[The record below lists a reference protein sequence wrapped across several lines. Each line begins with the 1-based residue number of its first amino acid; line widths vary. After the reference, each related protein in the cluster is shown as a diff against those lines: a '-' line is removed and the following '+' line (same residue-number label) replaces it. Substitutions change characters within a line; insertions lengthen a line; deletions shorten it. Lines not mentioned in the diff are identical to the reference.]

1 MRYTTTLFLLM
12 IFAISGHS
20 QLEYPTTQAAV
31 NPFLH
36 PKEISANREIVLI
49 YDSQE
54 NNNYFT
60 NQKFYDVNTLNVQ
73 DLNTT
78 IALNTSMPIYPG
90 IQSYGNRHIGQATGD
105 FNDDGRDDYVVA
117 TEAPNNKINLG
128 IYSAQAV
135 AGNLSVVPDAQLQI
149 NGPLNSSTSS
159 GESRPVGWIKLGC
172 GDFNGD
178 GDAEIVVLYRQ
189 HTTGLLSIEIYDV
202 ENGTIVF
209 KGGVQDET
217 ADVVGTGSN
226 AYESFDMSV
235 ADLDFDGIS
244 EVIVA
249 SSQVNS
255 GSRQPYVKVYR
266 IEESGASYTCI
277 PKGKVFVSTTQSSN
291 TRMPVSLAVGD
302 FNNDLIFEIVLA
314 YGYLIP
320 NNSGSN
326 PDTFVRMFRV
336 ANEATTIE
344 ADGPDYLEVLELL
357 PSVFSTTKSVNG
369 LATLDI
375 DAGDMDGNGSDDLV
389 LATGSDIEAFFID
402 ANFNFSS
409 QGGVGT
415 FTNAVDTEY
424 DQYLV
429 VADMNNDGRAE
440 IVNVRN
446 WQFDNGSG
454 GNPLQRFSIVVHK
467 WNTVQGQFEQLAANS
482 NQIEEDG
489 YTSGDQRQFVIGVG
503 DFDGDEI
510 SFGDF
515 ERYLITNVQEP
526 ILILNAPPTHQDN
539 IGPADWV
546 DVNSQFDGTTAI
558 ECGPS
563 IANYEAIQTSETT
576 VSTTYSSAW
585 TLGAEVSAELDFVV
599 ASISA
604 SISSTYGESYSNSL
618 ANTQTFTVTNTYNTC
633 FDDAIY
639 AATLNYEVFEYPI
652 YAGDSLVTYL
662 LSIHP
667 LAPTFGWVQNRS
679 NMANGYLP
687 SHEAG
692 NLLSY
697 RPKPQVGSLLGQN
710 RRFGFLGYN
719 SPLGNEQSWSITT
732 ATNSETTAENSYTV
746 DVETSASASAFGVA
760 LGVNGSY
767 SLGSTSTRAMS
778 VGNEVTMGASVSGS
792 VVNSQSYSANAV
804 LFWGDGG
811 ALTLDYEVDPSGS
824 FYFDNYSQQDPALNM
839 PWRLDVQRGLIV
851 EDPTTLF
858 QCKSISLS
866 KANPQP
872 GDTVVVSLRIY
883 NYSLVDIIDPIEVSF
898 FMGNPLWNGVLQ
910 SDIDGETVFTLN
922 GGIPAQGFR
931 SISMTW
937 VAPQD
942 NQLIGRL
949 YAQLDPNE
957 TMNEIHEENNVGYL
971 PLGIYYLNDNE
982 VSINEINGN
991 QILGLTCYPNPAK
1004 DRVNIG
1010 FHLTH
1015 SDSFR
1020 LEVYDLQG
1028 RLAKVYPHTPLSA
1041 GFQERSIDVSELP
1054 KGMYVLKMTNDTYG
1068 VSTKLVID

>member
-1 MRYTTTLFLLM
+1 MDLSFPIIR
-12 IFAISGHS
+12 
-20 QLEYPTTQAAV
+20 AV
-31 NPFLH
+31 
-36 PKEISANREIVLI
+36 I
-49 YDSQE
+49 
-54 NNNYFT
+54 
-60 NQKFYDVNTLNVQ
+60 
-73 DLNTT
+73 
-78 IALNTSMPIYPG
+78 PIHL
-90 IQSYGNRHIGQATGD
+90 SET
-105 FNDDGRDDYVVA
+105 V
-117 TEAPNNKINLG
+117 EA
-128 IYSAQAV
+128 
-135 AGNLSVVPDAQLQI
+135 
-149 NGPLNSSTSS
+149 
-159 GESRPVGWIKLGC
+159 E
-172 GDFNGD
+172 
-178 GDAEIVVLYRQ
+178 
-189 HTTGLLSIEIYDV
+189 
-202 ENGTIVF
+202 
-209 KGGVQDET
+209 
-217 ADVVGTGSN
+217 
-226 AYESFDMSV
+226 
-235 ADLDFDGIS
+235 
-244 EVIVA
+244 
-249 SSQVNS
+249 
-255 GSRQPYVKVYR
+255 
-266 IEESGASYTCI
+266 
-277 PKGKVFVSTTQSSN
+277 
-291 TRMPVSLAVGD
+291 
-302 FNNDLIFEIVLA
+302 
-314 YGYLIP
+314 
-320 NNSGSN
+320 
-326 PDTFVRMFRV
+326 
-336 ANEATTIE
+336 
-344 ADGPDYLEVLELL
+344 GPDYLEVLELL
-357 PSVFSTTKSVNG
+357 PTVFSTTKSVNG

-402 ANFNFSS
+402 NNFNFSS

-454 GNPLQRFSIVVHK
+454 GNPIQRFSIVVHK
-467 WNTVQGQFEQLAANS
+467 WNTVQGQFEQLAASS
-482 NQIEEDG
+482 NQLEADG

-546 DVNSQFDGTTAI
+546 DVNSQFDGTSAI

-563 IANYEAIQTSETT
+563 IANYEATQTSETII
-576 VSTTYSSAW
+576 STTYSSAW
-585 TLGAEVSAELDFVV
+585 SLGAEVSAELDLVV

-618 ANTQTFTVTNTYNTC
+618 SNTQTFTVTNTYNTC

-679 NMANGYLP
+679 NMANSYLP

-746 DVETSASASAFGVA
+746 DVETSASASAFGVT

-767 SLGSTSTRAMS
+767 SFGNTSTRSMS

-792 VVNSQSYSANAV
+792 VLNSQSYSANAV
-804 LFWGDGG
+804 LFWGAGG

-872 GDTVVVSLRIY
+872 GDTLVVSLRIY
-883 NYSLVDIIDPIEVSF
+883 NYSLVDVIDPVEVSF

-910 SDIDGETVFTLN
+910 SDIDGETVFTLT

-931 SISMTW
+931 TISMTW
-937 VAPQD
+937 IAPED

-949 YAQLDPNE
+949 YAQLDPN
-957 TMNEIHEENNVGYL
+957 
-971 PLGIYYLNDNE
+971 
-982 VSINEINGN
+982 
-991 QILGLTCYPNPAK
+991 
-1004 DRVNIG
+1004 
-1010 FHLTH
+1010 
-1015 SDSFR
+1015 
-1020 LEVYDLQG
+1020 
-1028 RLAKVYPHTPLSA
+1028 
-1041 GFQERSIDVSELP
+1041 
-1054 KGMYVLKMTNDTYG
+1054 
-1068 VSTKLVID
+1068 